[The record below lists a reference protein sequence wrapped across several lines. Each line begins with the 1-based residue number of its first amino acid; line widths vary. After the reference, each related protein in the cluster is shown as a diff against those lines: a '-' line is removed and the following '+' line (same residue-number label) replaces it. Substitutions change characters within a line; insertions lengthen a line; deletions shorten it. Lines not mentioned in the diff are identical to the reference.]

1 MITDE
6 GNTEGIYRTPCAL
19 KTLHHIKAMAKEA
32 RQVVCRTESAFTG
45 EHRPD
50 IETWPAGVH
59 RNCIGLQRM
68 KMYVGNLAF
77 SVTDGELENLFSAC
91 GTVKSAQVIT
101 DRDSGRSKG
110 FGFVEMSSAS
120 EAEAAIDKFD
130 GYELSGRSIK
140 VNKAKPGKTAPPG
153 PDTKSI
159 SSIKKGVG
167 VSPAPC
173 RIQGSIRWPLQ
184 SNFRSSCRSPSWL
197 LHCFPCP
204 GILPLREGW

>member
-1 MITDE
+1 
-6 GNTEGIYRTPCAL
+6 
-19 KTLHHIKAMAKEA
+19 
-32 RQVVCRTESAFTG
+32 
-45 EHRPD
+45 
-50 IETWPAGVH
+50 
-59 RNCIGLQRM
+59 M

-140 VNKAKPGKTAPPG
+140 VNKAKPRE
-153 PDTKSI
+153 DR
-159 SSIKKGVG
+159 
-167 VSPAPC
+167 PA
-173 RIQGSIRWPLQ
+173 
-184 SNFRSSCRSPSWL
+184 RSRY
-197 LHCFPCP
+197 
-204 GILPLREGW
+204 